1 MKLMKLKLL
10 VIALVMFAA
19 TSAFASFSYDFTY
32 NTHYLIGQT
41 GNLSFQFTPI
51 GTDALNATA
60 TISAFTTD
68 GTLAPFWGSQTNASG
83 NINGSSAVITNV
95 GNFNEYFHGI
105 TFGDTLGF
113 HIVLANDI
121 NNGAMNGYN
130 TFSLNLYDII
140 GTTPLPGL
148 YGNTDGTVFA
158 ANIYSNG
165 TGADV
170 TPTPIPAAAWLLGS
184 GLMGLAGLRR
194 RKK

>member
-10 VIALVMFAA
+10 VIAMVMFAA

-60 TISAFTTD
+60 TISAFTG
-68 GTLAPFWGSQTNASG
+68 GTLDAAPSYLTNAGG

-113 HIVLANDI
+113 HIVLANDT
-121 NNGAMNGYN
+121 NNGVMSGYN
-130 TFSLNLYDII
+130 TFSLNLYDIT

-148 YGNTDGTVFA
+148 YGNPDGTVFA

-194 RKK
+194 RKI